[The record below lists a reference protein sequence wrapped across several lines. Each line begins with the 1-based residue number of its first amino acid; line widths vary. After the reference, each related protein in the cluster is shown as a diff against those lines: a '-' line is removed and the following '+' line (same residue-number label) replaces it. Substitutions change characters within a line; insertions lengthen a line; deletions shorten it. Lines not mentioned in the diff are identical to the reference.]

1 MDRKPSILVSK
12 SSAARSQL
20 ETAIQLW
27 FANGDPVSIHTL
39 AVAAHD
45 CLNALSKLKG
55 KPSLAEQ
62 WLKSQPR
69 KIREWAREPQNF
81 FKHGQRYTKKQLHY
95 VPFYAE
101 MLMHDAAL
109 CYEFVFKRM
118 TPLMDVFMFR
128 FVLSNPTSFRGDL
141 KAFVESKGLKID
153 EIHPLDRSEF
163 LARILPL
170 AIADSGGI

>member
-1 MDRKPSILVSK
+1 MARSPSILVSK
-12 SSAARSQL
+12 PSAARSQL

-27 FANGDPVSIHTL
+27 FADGDAVSIHTL

-62 WLKSQPR
+62 WLKTQPR

-81 FKHGQRYTKKQLHY
+81 FKHGQRYPKRQLHY

-101 MLMHDAAL
+101 MLIQDAAL
-109 CYEFVFKRM
+109 SYEFVFGRM
-118 TPLMDVFMFR
+118 TPLMEVFMFR

-141 KAFVESKGLKID
+141 ALLKSSRMEKGSKL
-153 EIHPLDRSEF
+153 
-163 LARILPL
+163 
-170 AIADSGGI
+170 